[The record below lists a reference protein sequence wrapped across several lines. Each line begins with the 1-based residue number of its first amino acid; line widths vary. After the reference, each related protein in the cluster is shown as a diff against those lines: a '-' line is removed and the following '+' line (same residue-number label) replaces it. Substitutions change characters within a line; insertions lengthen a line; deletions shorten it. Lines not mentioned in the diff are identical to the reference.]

1 MRGMSLPSGAAAH
14 FHGDFSGD
22 VTFSHLDKSNDL
34 LGDEVKIP
42 FADLE
47 ALVLEKYR
55 REAVSVLEQMDL
67 AQLRSFFGKVYNG

>member
-1 MRGMSLPSGAAAH
+1 MQGMSLPSGAAAH

-22 VTFSHLDKSNDL
+22 VIFSHLDQDSDY
-34 LGDEVKIP
+34 EVKIP

-47 ALVLEKYR
+47 KLVLEKYR